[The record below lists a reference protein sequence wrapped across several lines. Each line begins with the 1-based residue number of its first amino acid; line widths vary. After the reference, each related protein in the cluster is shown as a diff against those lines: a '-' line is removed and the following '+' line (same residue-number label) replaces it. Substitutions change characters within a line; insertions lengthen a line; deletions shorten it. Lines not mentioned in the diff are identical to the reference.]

1 MSSNLLARFRPRC
14 PMLSTER
21 LTCGLPF
28 SSSHPALSGGAR

>member
-21 LTCGLPF
+21 LTCGLPLP
-28 SSSHPALSGGAR
+28 SDNPALSGGDR